1 MGNYVMACAIF
12 VCLLALAL
20 IALAKPLQ
28 ILLKLGL
35 SAIAGGVI
43 LFLGQS
49 LGAAVGVNGV
59 TLAVSAL
66 LGIPGAAGMLLLSFL
81 L

>member
-1 MGNYVMACAIF
+1 MGNTVMVCAIF

-20 IALAKPLQ
+20 LALAKPLQ
-28 ILLKLGL
+28 ILFRMGL
-35 SAIAGGVI
+35 SAAAGGFV

-49 LGAAVGVNGV
+49 FGAAVGINAV
-59 TLAVSAL
+59 TLLWSAC
-66 LGIPGAAGMLLLSFL
+66 LGIPGAVGLLVLSIL